1 VRPDV
6 PKRWISQ
13 FTVLISW
20 LLLGLALGLWFGDL
34 AWWLLG
40 MLALYTGNVLRHVY
54 RLDRALET
62 GKPIHAFETHGIWA
76 ESYARVNKGQSK
88 LRNRK
93 KKYQRL
99 LREVRQSTD
108 ALVDAG
114 IILNAD
120 FEIQWFNAAAKRL
133 LGLDPARDKGQR
145 IDNFLRSPDFVRY
158 LESPAGETISIQ
170 SPHDDQTQLFVQIIP
185 YGVQQSM
192 VIFRDV
198 TQQSNLE
205 RVRRDFV
212 ANASHELRSPL
223 TVISGYLDGLADDSA
238 LSTTWATP
246 IGEMQLQVGR
256 MTRILHDLLELSRMD
271 TAGVEAEYEF
281 VNVVDLL
288 NSIRR
293 DYEERD
299 DVPALTLTLSTDS
312 ALAGSEAELYSIFNN
327 LIGNAVRFTPS
338 DGTVAIN
345 WAVEDSMAVFS
356 VEDSGIGIPDEHLT
370 RVTERFY
377 RVDPGRS
384 REMGG
389 TGLGLA
395 IVKHAVQRHN
405 GTLTIQSQLGKG
417 SKFTCRFSDKRIVSQ
432 RDTAHAV
439 L

>member
-1 VRPDV
+1 V

-13 FTVLISW
+13 FIVLTAW
-20 LLLGLALGLWFGDL
+20 LLIALALGLGFGNL
-34 AWWLLG
+34 AWWLFG
-40 MLALYTGNVLRHVY
+40 MLALYVGNLLRHVY

-62 GKPIHAFETHGIWA
+62 GKPVRAFDTRGLWA
-76 ESYARVNKGQSK
+76 ESYSIVNKNQTK

-108 ALVDAG
+108 ALADAG

-120 FEIQWFNAAAKRL
+120 FEIQWFNTAAKRL
-133 LGLDPARDKGQR
+133 LGLDPTRDKGQR
-145 IDNFLRSPDFVRY
+145 IDSFLRSPDFVRY
-158 LESPAGETISIQ
+158 LDSAAGEPVSIQ
-170 SPHDDQTQLFVQIIP
+170 SPHDDQKQLSVQIMP

-192 VIFRDV
+192 AVVRDV
-198 TQQSNLE
+198 TQQSNLD
-205 RVRRDFV
+205 RMRRDFV
-212 ANASHELRSPL
+212 ANASHELRSPI
-223 TVISGYLDGLADDSA
+223 TVISGYLDSLAEDGA
-238 LSTTWATP
+238 LSATWATP
-246 IGEMQLQVGR
+246 IGEMQSQVAR
-256 MTRILHDLLELSRMD
+256 MTRILQDLLELSRMD
-271 TAGVEAEYEF
+271 TAGDEAEYEF

-293 DYEERD
+293 EYDERD
-299 DVPALTLTLSTDS
+299 DVPALTVTLSSDI
-312 ALAGSEAELYSIFNN
+312 ALAGSEDELYSIFNN

-338 DGTVAIN
+338 DGSVVIS
-345 WAVEDSMAVFS
+345 WGVEGSRAVFS
-356 VEDSGIGIPDEHLT
+356 VEDSGVGIPDEHIS

-384 REMGG
+384 RQMGG

-405 GTLTIQSQLGKG
+405 GTLTIQSQLGEG
-417 SKFTCRFSDKRIVSQ
+417 STFTCRFPDNRILS
-432 RDTAHAV
+432 RRGTAQAV